1 MIVEIASVPSCPGAA
16 GVPAAHPEE
25 THMPFRRALLATA
38 AAYLALVGTVHA
50 QDAWPSRPIKLVVPF
65 AAGGTSD
72 VLARTLAEKLQGA
85 LKQTVIVDNKAGAGG
100 VIGADSVAK
109 APADGYTIL
118 LGTIASHAINPA
130 LQPKMPYDA
139 LKDFAPVD
147 LLGSISN
154 VLLVGA
160 TQPYKTVKD
169 LTAAAKAKPGS
180 VAFASAGQGSSQHMS
195 GELFKLLAGAELTHI
210 PYKGSAPAIQDV
222 IGGQVPMSFET
233 VTVALPHI
241 QSGKVRA
248 LAVTSAKRSPA
259 LPDTPTLQ
267 EAGIAGFDV
276 ASWQA
281 IYAPAG
287 TPPAI
292 GAATQRRDREDRCDA
307 GREGQVRDPGPAALA
322 QHARR
327 VRRLQQGRG
336 REVDQ
341 GREGRQRQ
349 AGMTP
354 EEGMRMDAAT
364 RSRGRRFTSPCTSA
378 TTSRSWST
386 TAACRPGPVFAS
398 GWRCAST
405 CRRATRWRWWTCP
418 RAARCAATT

>member
-1 MIVEIASVPSCPGAA
+1 
-16 GVPAAHPEE
+16 
-25 THMPFRRALLATA
+25 MPVRRALLATA
-38 AAYLALVGTVHA
+38 AFYLALTGTVHA
-50 QDAWPSRPIKLVVPF
+50 EDAWPSRPIKLVVPF

-72 VLARTLAEKLQGA
+72 VLARALAEKLQGV

-160 TQPYKTVKD
+160 GQPYKTVKD
-169 LTAAAKAKPGS
+169 LAAAAKAKPGS

-195 GELFKLLAGAELTHI
+195 GELFKQLAGAELTHI

-267 EAGIAGFDV
+267 EAGVKGFDV

-292 GAATQRRDREDRCDA
+292 VQRLNAEIEKIVAMPDVKAKFETLGLQHTPNTPAEFAAFNKA
-307 GREGQVRDPGPAALA
+307 
-322 QHARR
+322 
-327 VRRLQQGRG
+327 
-336 REVDQ
+336 EVAKWTKVVKD
-341 GREGRQRQ
+341 GNVK
-349 AGMTP
+349 P
-354 EEGMRMDAAT
+354 E
-364 RSRGRRFTSPCTSA
+364 
-378 TTSRSWST
+378 
-386 TAACRPGPVFAS
+386 
-398 GWRCAST
+398 
-405 CRRATRWRWWTCP
+405 
-418 RAARCAATT
+418 